1 MLGIEIETSS
11 IKVAYIGKK
20 YELTE
25 WEIFEVPE
33 GAIGPEGIIDFDSV
47 INTLLKIPP
56 KFNMK
61 NPKAAFAI
69 SGPAYTA
76 VRVIQVPYIDKEE
89 IALNLPF
96 ELDKHI
102 PFNVK
107 EVYFDFHI
115 LEKLKKENSTEVLV
129 AVATKQIINEY
140 VNIFEK
146 AGIIPQVVDVG
157 ALALYNVYEFNYKEP
172 EPTLI
177 VNVGENFINFV
188 IAQDNKPLY
197 IRDSTIALNI
207 DIQKAQDEEIRN
219 FADDVSA
226 EIYRQIEYVK
236 SFLPEKPVKKI
247 YLTGFPVIYPTFIS
261 SVEERLDQEIFI
273 FDPFKKIKINKK
285 ISAKMQKYLHISSIS
300 IGLALRGTEK
310 IK

>member
-1 MLGIEIETSS
+1 M
-11 IKVAYIGKK
+11 
-20 YELTE
+20 
-25 WEIFEVPE
+25 
-33 GAIGPEGIIDFDSV
+33 
-47 INTLLKIPP
+47 
-56 KFNMK
+56 
-61 NPKAAFAI
+61 
-69 SGPAYTA
+69 
-76 VRVIQVPYIDKEE
+76 
-89 IALNLPF
+89 
-96 ELDKHI
+96 
-102 PFNVK
+102 
-107 EVYFDFHI
+107 
-115 LEKLKKENSTEVLV
+115 
-129 AVATKQIINEY
+129 
-140 VNIFEK
+140 
-146 AGIIPQVVDVG
+146 G

-273 FDPFKKIKINKK
+273 FDPFKKNQNK
-285 ISAKMQKYLHISSIS
+285 QKKFQPKCKNIYIYLPYQ
-300 IGLALRGTEK
+300 LD
-310 IK
+310 